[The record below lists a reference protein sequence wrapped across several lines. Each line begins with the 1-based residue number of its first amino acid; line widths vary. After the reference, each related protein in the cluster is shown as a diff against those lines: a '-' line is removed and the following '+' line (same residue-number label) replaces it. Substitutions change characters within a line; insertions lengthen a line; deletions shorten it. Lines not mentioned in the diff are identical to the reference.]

1 MGIARRA
8 ALEPIVDDP
17 DDYRP
22 NSKWALVTDPGGS
35 GGEVDDL
42 ALIVEEIAPGD
53 SVPLHIHHDVSEC
66 VVVLRGRN
74 EVRIGEQI
82 SVLEAGDTIFIPKGT
97 PHSQRNVGTEP
108 LTVHAIFPSTVVDMH
123 LLERNAAPGT
133 EGDAPRHTVYNM
145 RTGDFWTR

>member
-1 MGIARRA
+1 MGIVRRA
-8 ALEPIVDDP
+8 PLEPIVDDP

-22 NSKWALVTDPGGS
+22 NSRWRLVTDPQGS
-35 GGEVDDL
+35 AGDVDDI

-53 SVPLHIHHDVSEC
+53 AIPLHIHHDVNEC

-74 EVRIGEQI
+74 EVRMDDQTT
-82 SVLEAGDTIFIPKGT
+82 VLDAGDTLFVPKGT

-108 LTVHAIFPSTVVDMH
+108 LIVHAIFPSTVVDME

-133 EGDAPRHTVYNM
+133 EEDAPKHTVYDM
-145 RTGDFWTR
+145 RTGEFWAR